1 MSTAPATS
9 GTTANYGIRLSS
21 NRMTLMT
28 GVIVFALLGY
38 SIPSNM
44 LTPLLVELEAAYHI
58 SAVAAI
64 WISLGGL
71 LAGAAFVPSL
81 CRLGDDLGWKKSMA
95 IVALACLTVGGVVA
109 ALSTQLWL
117 LILGRAIQGVGLLVF
132 PMIAGIVNDEFPVV
146 RRKVAISLLSAALF
160 LGTGIGGVIAGTLV
174 EHHDSFR
181 VVFWGSALLPALGI
195 IAVALGV
202 PNGRGPAPG
211 APANWRQAIDL
222 PGAIGF
228 AIPAIA
234 LDIAFSMQP
243 TWGWGSWQVIFLIVL
258 AVAVAIAW
266 VFVERRVP
274 RPMVDQTVF
283 WSRPIWVNNAV
294 SILAGFGLFGALV
307 ATSTF
312 AQLPPVPGLNGL
324 GASPVAGAWVIVPA
338 EWMMLVMGPL
348 TGYMSRRMGKGPFL
362 FAGAVTEALGLFLVI
377 AFHGSLAEL
386 AICMGVVGIGIGMV
400 CSAFGLIYVED
411 VPPEHVGRLFGISP
425 ILATGVG
432 GSIGGAV
439 FAAFLTANHLP
450 PAPGAPPGAPALPSI
465 QAFEGFWAL
474 AGGLSLL
481 AAAFAAVYLV
491 TYWSGFRGGDRA
503 MVHRPAIEGP
513 VPASVAD

>member
-9 GTTANYGIRLSS
+9 GTTANYGIRLNS

-28 GVIVFALLGY
+28 GVVVFALLGY

-64 WISLGGL
+64 WI
-71 LAGAAFVPSL
+71 
-81 CRLGDDLGWKKSMA
+81 
-95 IVALACLTVGGVVA
+95 
-109 ALSTQLWL
+109 
-117 LILGRAIQGVGLLVF
+117 
-132 PMIAGIVNDEFPVV
+132 
-146 RRKVAISLLSAALF
+146 
-160 LGTGIGGVIAGTLV
+160 
-174 EHHDSFR
+174 
-181 VVFWGSALLPALGI
+181 
-195 IAVALGV
+195 
-202 PNGRGPAPG
+202 
-211 APANWRQAIDL
+211 
-222 PGAIGF
+222 
-228 AIPAIA
+228 
-234 LDIAFSMQP
+234 
-243 TWGWGSWQVIFLIVL
+243 
-258 AVAVAIAW
+258 
-266 VFVERRVP
+266 
-274 RPMVDQTVF
+274 
-283 WSRPIWVNNAV
+283 
-294 SILAGFGLFGALV
+294 
-307 ATSTF
+307 
-312 AQLPPVPGLNGL
+312 
-324 GASPVAGAWVIVPA
+324 
-338 EWMMLVMGPL
+338 
-348 TGYMSRRMGKGPFL
+348 GPFL

-439 FAAFLTANHLP
+439 FAAFLTANRLP
-450 PAPGAPPGAPALPSI
+450 PASGAPAGAPALPSI

-503 MVHRPAIEGP
+503 MVRRPAIEGR